1 MLAGA
6 CIRLEIILF
15 RFTVCGL
22 LTAKIR
28 LLSPAGA
35 GALAELGNTRQRRR
49 FRAVDR
55 TGGSAE
61 EERPERRETGAISP

>member
-1 MLAGA
+1 MLTNVMLAGA

-35 GALAELGNTRQRRR
+35 GALAELGNN
-49 FRAVDR
+49 
-55 TGGSAE
+55 
-61 EERPERRETGAISP
+61 

>member
-1 MLAGA
+1 MLTNVMLAGA

-35 GALAELGNTRQRRR
+35 GALAELGNNVIHPGMIRH
-49 FRAVDR
+49 
-55 TGGSAE
+55 
-61 EERPERRETGAISP
+61 